1 PADGQPLPLF
11 QLQVAAAGR
20 PPARALRVDRGGA
33 ADPRAALPRSAARA
47 AGRFHGLPAFR
58 PGADAVGVGCAP
70 PPWATRGRGVNAQVA
85 APAGASHRARVLR
98 ALGLTPWQHRQAA
111 EDGAMSPLDDESLP
125 ASANADCVV
134 LLPATCGTRELDL
147 LARAGRVRVQPGEAE
162 IAVPQARAYLAC
174 GEAQAHALGRSLPMQ
189 ATAQAQIVLVDEP
202 GRLLGDAAAK
212 RRLWIAL
219 RTLRRS
225 LATTGH

>member
-1 PADGQPLPLF
+1 
-11 QLQVAAAGR
+11 
-20 PPARALRVDRGGA
+20 
-33 ADPRAALPRSAARA
+33 
-47 AGRFHGLPAFR
+47 
-58 PGADAVGVGCAP
+58 
-70 PPWATRGRGVNAQVA
+70 VNAQVV
-85 APAGASHRARVLR
+85 APGGASHRARVLR
-98 ALGLTPWQHRQAA
+98 ALGLTPWQRRQAA
-111 EDGAMSPLDDESLP
+111 GDGAMSPLDDESLP
-125 ASANADCVV
+125 AIANADCVV

-147 LARAGRVRVQPGEAE
+147 LGRALNSAGAALARAGRVRVQPGEAE